1 VIPKNLSIYQLKI
14 TIQRKNERI
23 RTLTQLIESQAQTI
37 REQNAMLEVIEIKLE
52 ERQQEVM

>member
-1 VIPKNLSIYQLKI
+1 MIPKNLSIYQLKI